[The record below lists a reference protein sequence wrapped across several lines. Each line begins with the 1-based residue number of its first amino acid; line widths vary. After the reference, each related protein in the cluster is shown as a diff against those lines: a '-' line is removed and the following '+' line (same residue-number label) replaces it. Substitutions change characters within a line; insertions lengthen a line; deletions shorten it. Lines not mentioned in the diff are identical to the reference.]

1 MSTRYDDDRDYDR
14 DAQYYGQYNR
24 RSDSEYGRSFND
36 RSFSD
41 RPFGDRSSGEGSQ
54 SRGRYSGGG
63 GYSGG
68 SSGRGRESERY
79 GREGRYGGSESG
91 GGYSGRG
98 QESQRYGREGGG
110 YSSGEYGGGY
120 SGRESERY
128 GREGRYSGGAE
139 GHGRSS
145 SERGRDYQSG
155 RENYWGEGWENERDY
170 DTSESR
176 YGSYRGISGG
186 ERGYGEGSS
195 GYGQGSRNYT
205 QRYNYPTGYRSGQSY
220 SEPGRGYDYDRGS
233 NRGED
238 RGWWDRASDEVA
250 SWFGD
255 EEAER
260 RRRMDAQRQHR
271 GRGPKGYRRSDERI
285 KEDVNDRLS
294 DDYSIDASDIEVMV
308 TNTEVTLSGTVN
320 SREDKRRAEDIAES
334 VSGVTNVENR
344 LRVKRGDR
352 GSYTSTGTGTGASM
366 GTTGSTGT
374 STGAST
380 GTGTS
385 SGVSGTGTGTGSSV
399 TGTPG
404 STTSS
409 AAAGG
414 GKSSGD

>member
-41 RPFGDRSSGEGSQ
+41 RSFADRSFGEGSQ

-63 GYSGG
+63 YGGG
-68 SSGRGRESERY
+68 SSPRGRESERY
-79 GREGRYGGSESG
+79 GREGRYGGSEGG

-98 QESQRYGREGGG
+98 QESQRYGREGG
-110 YSSGEYGGGY
+110 YSGGEYGGGSSGRGRESERY
-120 SGRESERY
+120 GRESERY
-128 GREGRYSGGAE
+128 GREGRYGGGAE
-139 GHGRSS
+139 AGGRYSS
-145 SERGRDYQSG
+145 QTGRDYQSG

-195 GYGQGSRNYT
+195 GYGQGSRSYT

-220 SEPGRGYDYDRGS
+220 SEPRRGYDYDRGY
-233 NRGED
+233 NRGEE

-308 TNTEVTLSGTVN
+308 TNTEVTLSGTVD

-344 LRVKRGDR
+344 LRVKRGDH
-352 GSYTSTGTGTGASM
+352 GSYTSTGASM

-380 GTGTS
+380 GTS
-385 SGVSGTGTGTGSSV
+385 TGTGTGSSV